1 MKRTFIGFVTVG
13 LVGLLMASGCA
24 ATNAEPTQTAAPA
37 QVVKAD
43 DTVVAEARV
52 VPARS
57 AALSAAT
64 GGVVVEVLVK
74 EGQPV
79 AAGQVLVRLDSKR
92 QAAAVAQAE
101 ANLARAKAQLDQL
114 KAGPRQQ
121 EVETAQAGLD
131 AAQAQLA
138 KLEQGA
144 RPEDVSGA
152 AASVAAAQADLQSV
166 KDGASD
172 EQLAAAQADL
182 ANAEAVLKLRQADYD
197 RVAYEPGIAARPESI
212 ALEQATNTYLA
223 AKARYDELAKG
234 PTQAALDAATAR
246 VRQAAAQLN
255 GLKAAPRQADLDA
268 VKAEVRRAQ
277 AQLDLVKAGARSEV
291 IAAAEADAAAAQAT
305 LDQARVALN
314 DTELQ
319 APFAGVI
326 AALNAKLGEQ
336 VVLGAP
342 VVQLADT
349 SEWQVETTDLT
360 ELSIVNVREGAAATV
375 TFDALPGFELNG
387 KVLRVKPLGENK
399 QGDIVYTVVVK
410 PDTQDE
416 RLRWNMTAA
425 VAIAPAN

>member
-1 MKRTFIGFVTVG
+1 MKRTFIGFVT
-13 LVGLLMASGCA
+13 VGLLMASGCA

-64 GGVVVEVLVK
+64 GGAVVE
-74 EGQPV
+74 
-79 AAGQVLVRLDSKR
+79 VLVRLDSKR
-92 QAAAVAQAE
+92 QAAAAAQAE

-144 RPEDVSGA
+144 RPEDVSA
-152 AASVAAAQADLQSV
+152 AAAAVAAAQADLQSA

-172 EQLAAAQADL
+172 EQLAAVQADL

-234 PTQAALDAATAR
+234 PTQAALDAANAR

-255 GLKAAPRQADLDA
+255 GLKAPPRQADLDA

-277 AQLDLVKAGARSEV
+277 AQLDLVKAGARTEV
-291 IAAAEADAAAAQAT
+291 VAAAEADTAAAQAT
-305 LDQARVALN
+305 LDQARVALS

-326 AALNAKLGEQ
+326 AALNAKIGEQ
-336 VVLGAP
+336 VALGAP

-349 SEWQVETTDLT
+349 SEWQIETTDLT

-375 TFDALPGFELNG
+375 TFDALPGFELSG